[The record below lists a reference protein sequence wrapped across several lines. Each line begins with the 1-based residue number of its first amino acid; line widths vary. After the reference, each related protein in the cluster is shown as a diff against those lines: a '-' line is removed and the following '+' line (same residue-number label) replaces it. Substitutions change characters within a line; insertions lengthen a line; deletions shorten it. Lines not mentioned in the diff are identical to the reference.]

1 MHWNWR
7 AASVAVLALL
17 LASNAF
23 LAADGRLEAAA
34 RLSNKHI
41 PPEKHVHS
49 KQPNSPERQT
59 FDKND
64 QDIASVP
71 GIPDAR
77 FFADSERDFAIALPQ
92 VEGPWLILS
101 GGGAD
106 GAYGAGLLVG
116 WTVSG
121 HRPQFSAVTGVST
134 GALIATY
141 AFLGERYDEPLR
153 EAYTTITAA
162 DVFEHH
168 ATDES
173 LLDTWPLRDS
183 IAKRVTPKLLSDIAA
198 EHQRGRRLFV
208 VTTNLDAERAVVW
221 NMGAIAAHGDE
232 AALGLFR
239 DVLLASASVPG
250 LFPPAYIEGEAN
262 GRRFQ
267 EMHAD
272 GGMSGP
278 FFVAP
283 EAWLTNLGNQHLPAR
298 QLFIVVNSKLT
309 PDFQSAERN
318 LISILGRSF
327 SAALKAAARAEIA
340 LVEVAAQRGGTGCQV
355 AYIDDEFNQPSHGPF
370 DPDYMRALFDLG
382 TRQSRDGTAFHDQ
395 SKIPGRQTRAW

>member
-1 MHWNWR
+1 MAW
-7 AASVAVLALL
+7 AAILALL

-23 LAADGRLEAAA
+23 LAGGGPLEAEAAA
-34 RLSNKHI
+34 RLSRKHSSSGQ
-41 PPEKHVHS
+41 HAQS
-49 KQPNSPERQT
+49 KQPNSLERQT

-71 GIPDAR
+71 GMPDAR
-77 FFADSERDFAIALPQ
+77 FFADSEHAFAIAQPQ
-92 VEGPWLILS
+92 IEGPWLILS

-116 WTVSG
+116 WTDSG

-141 AFLGERYDEPLR
+141 AFLGEQYDAPLR
-153 EAYTTITAA
+153 EAYTMITAA
-162 DVFEHH
+162 DVFEHR
-168 ATDES
+168 ATGES
-173 LLDTWPLRDS
+173 LLDSWPLRDS
-183 IAKRVTPKLLSDIAA
+183 IAKRVTPKLLADIAA

-208 VTTNLDAERAVVW
+208 LTTNLDAERAVVW
-221 NMGAIAAHGDE
+221 NMGAIAAHGD

-250 LFPPAYIEGEAN
+250 LFPPAYIGAEAN

-283 EAWLTNLGNQHLPAR
+283 EAWLTNLGNPHLPTR

-309 PDFQSAERN
+309 PEFQPADKN
-318 LISILGRSF
+318 QISILGRSF
-327 SAALKAAARAEIA
+327 SVALKAAARAETA
-340 LVEVAAQRGGTGCQV
+340 LVEVAAQRGGTRCQV
-355 AYIDDEFNQPSHGPF
+355 AYIDDGFNQPSHGPF

-382 TRQSRDGTAFHDQ
+382 TRQSRNGTAFREQ
-395 SKIPGRQTRAW
+395 SKVSGRQTRAW